1 MWFKKICR
9 LIIDEISV
17 GQSGDFF
24 LVWKELSR
32 QVRCFLLFFKKAR
45 KGFPADRENF
55 YHIKEE
61 MFLVKPGI
69 FIIASLTE
77 EIFIHIHLLSQ
88 KKTLFYCEYAIS
100 RQETKDIR
108 SVLCVFL
115 CVVIR

>member
-9 LIIDEISV
+9 LIIGEISV

-24 LVWKELSR
+24 LIWKELSR
-32 QVRCFLLFFKKAR
+32 QVRYFLLFFKKAR

-77 EIFIHIHLLSQ
+77 EIFIHIYLHSQ
-88 KKTLFYCEYAIS
+88 KKTLIYCEYAIS
-100 RQETKDIR
+100 RQETKDVR
-108 SVLCVFL
+108 SVFFCV
-115 CVVIR
+115 